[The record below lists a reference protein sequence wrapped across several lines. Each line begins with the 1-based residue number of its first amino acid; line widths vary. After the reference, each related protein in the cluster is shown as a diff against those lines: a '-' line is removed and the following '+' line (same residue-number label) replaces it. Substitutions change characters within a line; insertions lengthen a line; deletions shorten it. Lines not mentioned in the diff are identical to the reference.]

1 LRILKKHF
9 VSLLE
14 THCFKAWNTLFQPM
28 KLILELLV
36 SFFSYRYYKSG
47 VYISAKWAN
56 LKWQ

>member
-1 LRILKKHF
+1 MKHF

-56 LKWQ
+56 LK